1 MMSSCLLLPVSR
13 AHFPSRNF
21 QTSLFPLGRGTN
33 CFGFNDNGRKKRLKR
48 ERSSWC
54 WRGIVCGILPVDPW
68 APTIDSQS
76 IASQLFAASLLP
88 YLGFLYFIT
97 KSKTSP
103 KLTLFG
109 FYFLLAFVGA
119 TTKVHY
125 GTSLSNVDWLHGGAE
140 SLLTLTNLFI
150 VMGLR
155 EALRKVKNAKESPS
169 KFDSD
174 MKEEKQFLPRPPKKQ
189 KRKIY
194 NLGWN

>member
-119 TTKVHY
+119 TMICIFKTLLIPFMFSCRGSIVQSRLEFTQRCITELPCPMSIGY
-125 GTSLSNVDWLHGGAE
+125 MVVQSRCSLSPTY
-140 SLLTLTNLFI
+140 SLSW
-150 VMGLR
+150 G
-155 EALRKVKNAKESPS
+155 
-169 KFDSD
+169 
-174 MKEEKQFLPRPPKKQ
+174 
-189 KRKIY
+189 
-194 NLGWN
+194 